1 MSDPKTPA
9 LTKEDLAFFI
19 KSLWSALLA
28 PSWTRD
34 GIIDFGKSVFAKT
47 SLSALDDKKFGQLLP
62 QLTTMAESMAAS
74 MSSQINAITE
84 PLIATLKE
92 ASQKNEELTKLVE
105 ELKLKLSCSYGQEA
119 TKPETSEKP
128 EIAE

>member
-47 SLSALDDKKFGQLLP
+47 SLNALDDKKFGQLLP
-62 QLTTMAESMAAS
+62 QLTTMAESMATS
-74 MSSQINAITE
+74 MSAQIDTITE

-92 ASQKNEELTKLVE
+92 VSQKNEELTKLVE
-105 ELKLKLSCSYGQEA
+105 ELKLKLSSSYGKETA
-119 TKPETSEKP
+119 RPEPSENP
-128 EIAE
+128 EVTE